1 MCFSCGRIEHR
12 KENCPYTIRAESSS
26 SLEMKENGTSDGQPC
41 DEHMPDNV
49 GPEVE
54 PSKIMHESV
63 REEVQS
69 GTYKPW
75 IVVSRRKNETKL
87 HVSRGAYNGMDDGRL
102 KHELRKN
109 VNEARFSNVVGK
121 FKASDGP
128 AMEFKRKLLSSKPII
143 KAPLANVGPKASSSD
158 FYQAHVA
165 LGRSPKI
172 HEVGINKDGPLS
184 KVDHRASVKGKKA
197 FAQARAHIVNLET
210 KTGSCQAPSPSI

>member
-109 VNEARFSNVVGK
+109 VNEARFSNVVEK

-128 AMEFKRKLLSSKPII
+128 ATEFKRKLLSSKPII